1 MRACLATFGSDPEA
15 TVFERDLERIIQR
28 EGFVKPQR
36 QYPVRTEGK
45 LYFLDH
51 AWPALKKWSECDSML
66 AHGSAEALRKDLERQ
81 NRIIAA
87 TGFEPMR
94 FTYFD
99 VHQRPD
105 YVAEILAEHLPRRRA
120 T

>member
-15 TVFERDLERIIQR
+15 TVFEKDLERIIEQSQLVR
-28 EGFVKPQR
+28 
-36 QYPVRTEGK
+36 PVRQHPVKTEGK
-45 LYFLDH
+45 VYFLDH
-51 AWPALKKWSECDSML
+51 AWPEFKKWSECDSML
-66 AHGSAEALRKDLERQ
+66 AHGSAEDLRKDLERQ

-99 VHQRPD
+99 VHHRPD
-105 YVAEILAEHLPRRRA
+105 YVTEILAKHLPRR
-120 T
+120 